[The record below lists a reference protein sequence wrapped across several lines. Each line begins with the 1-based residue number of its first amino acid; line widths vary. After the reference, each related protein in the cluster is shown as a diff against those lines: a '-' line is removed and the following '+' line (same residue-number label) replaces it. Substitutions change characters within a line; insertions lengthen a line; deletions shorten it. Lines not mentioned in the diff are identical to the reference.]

1 VAKVYVSTKLNLESH
16 TCHLGKAHYSF
27 LAKRVFSGVRE
38 VFDKH

>member
-16 TCHLGKAHYSF
+16 TCHLGKADYSF
-27 LAKRVFSGVRE
+27 LAKRVGDHE